1 MANGILPAFLSSAP
15 HVAVIRLAGLIA
27 PPGGG
32 FRGGTLSLETMAG
45 PIAQAFAGRRL
56 TAVALAI
63 NSPGGSPVQ
72 SSLIAGRIRA
82 LAAEKQLPVTA
93 FVQDLGASGG
103 YWLACAGDE
112 IYCDESSILGSIG
125 VVSAGFGFGR
135 ALARLGIERRLYT
148 SGERKA
154 LLDPFGPEREE
165 DVARLRAVQAEIHES
180 FKAWVRERRGKR
192 LKAPEAEL
200 FTGEFWTGRRAVSL
214 GLADGIGELRTT
226 MRQRYGEKVR
236 FSVFGAPRK
245 PFWTR
250 FVPGTDSLAAAVTEQ
265 LAERAAFSRYGL

>member
-1 MANGILPAFLSSAP
+1 MANVTFPGFLSSAP
-15 HVAVIRLAGLIA
+15 RVAVIRLAGIIA
-27 PPGGG
+27 PPAGGL
-32 FRGGTLSLETMAG
+32 RAGGLSLEALAG
-45 PIAQAFAGRRL
+45 PIAQAFSLRRV

-82 LAAEKQLPVTA
+82 MAEEKKLPVTA
-93 FVQDLGASGG
+93 FVQDVGASGG

-112 IYCDESSILGSIG
+112 IHCDESSILGSIG

-135 ALARLGIERRLYT
+135 AMARLGIERRLYT
-148 SGERKA
+148 AGTQKS

-180 FKAWVRERRGKR
+180 FKAWVRLRRGQR
-192 LKAPEAEL
+192 LKAPEDEL
-200 FTGEFWTGRRAVSL
+200 FTGAFWTGRRAVSL
-214 GLADGIGELRTT
+214 GLADGIGELRAT

-236 FSVFGAPRK
+236 FAVFGTPRK
-245 PFWTR
+245 PFWAR
-250 FVPGTDSLAAAVTEQ
+250 FVPGTDSLAAAIAGQ